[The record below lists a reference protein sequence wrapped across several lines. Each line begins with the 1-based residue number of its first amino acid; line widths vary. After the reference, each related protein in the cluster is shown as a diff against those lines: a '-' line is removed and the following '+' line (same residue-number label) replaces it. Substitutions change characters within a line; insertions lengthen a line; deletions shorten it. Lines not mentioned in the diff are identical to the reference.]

1 MNRTIHSKHAHLH
14 LEELESRSMLAAV
27 PGVLPATPD
36 LTTGGQG
43 SGTLPGNGFP
53 VEVAASVSANVLG
66 FTIGDLNFANG
77 SNLATAAG
85 AAAGINTAANGISQV
100 PAVSIVLTG
109 VDGSTSSSLFSRAP
123 DANSGVG
130 QMLLTTGANTP
141 GLGSFATSTLGYA
154 SENGGR
160 SGG

>member
-1 MNRTIHSKHAHLH
+1 MNRKNRSMEAHLH

-27 PGVLPATPD
+27 PGVLPAAPD

-53 VEVAASVSANVLG
+53 AEVAASVAANVLG
-66 FTIGDLNFANG
+66 FPAGDLNFAN
-77 SNLATAAG
+77 NLNLQTAGVSAV
-85 AAAGINTAANGISQV
+85 GINTAANGLAQI
-100 PAVSIVLTG
+100 PGVSIVLTG

>member
-1 MNRTIHSKHAHLH
+1 MVCQEKKTLRLR
-14 LEELESRSMLAAV
+14 LEELEDRSLLAGDSAA
-27 PGVLPATPD
+27 ATPD
-36 LTTGGQG
+36 LVPTNPNGA
-43 SGTLPGNGFP
+43 SVLPGGGFP
-53 VEVAASVSANVLG
+53 AEVAAVAASAISLP
-66 FTIGDLNFANG
+66 AG
-77 SNLATAAG
+77 SLTLAAG
-85 AAAGINTAANGISQV
+85 LNLNSAGTSAFGVNTAAAGLAQTPGAA
-100 PAVSIVLTG
+100 IVLTG
-109 VDGSTSSSLFSRAP
+109 DGSTSAGLFSRAP